1 MTGPGDDDRTGGWWQ
16 GSWTMTEQG
25 NDDGQG
31 DDDSAW
37 EQ

>member
-1 MTGPGDDDRTGGWWQ
+1 MMTEQGDGGREV
-16 GSWTMTEQG
+16 WTMTEQG

-37 EQ
+37 GQ